1 MQFLNRATPS
11 GGRGGGHRECWV
23 RVHYDC
29 EGDNHLNFTRL
40 HLGFC
45 MWLSRLL
52 HRPLRKASHGL
63 SDKTFWNNRYFR
75 DIHCLMSTQWSL
87 TISWL
92 PTAIFGTKFLH
103 SGLQFFQTVL
113 SRLSVEQGKQIIKIF
128 GSNENPPWKLNMDLM
143 LQNTSTFKTWL
154 NFEKPLK

>member
-1 MQFLNRATPS
+1 MQFLNRATPW
-11 GGRGGGHRECWV
+11 GGGGGGHRECWV

-52 HRPLRKASHGL
+52 HRPLRTASHGL

-75 DIHCLMSTQWSL
+75 DIHWLMSTQWSL

-128 GSNENPPWKLNMDLM
+128 GSN
-143 LQNTSTFKTWL
+143 
-154 NFEKPLK
+154 